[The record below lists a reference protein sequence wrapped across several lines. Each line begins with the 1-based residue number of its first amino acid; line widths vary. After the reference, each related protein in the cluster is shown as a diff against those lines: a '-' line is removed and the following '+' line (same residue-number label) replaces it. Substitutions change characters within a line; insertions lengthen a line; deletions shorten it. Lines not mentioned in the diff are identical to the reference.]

1 MLNFLKKILQIEE
14 EQDTKK
20 SIQLGMQDLDGWV
33 VEKSKPLMGETRRHI
48 EEILMKVN
56 DELELARLN
65 VEALENA
72 KLQNPNIP
80 FKAKQYMEGN
90 RKVYIRAVNSFL
102 GHLEINNK
110 DYFYLLGFCKLF
122 DELINSLNKGTIRS
136 YTILQEFFANETNK
150 IVQNLKKFDMIF
162 AELKSALNSEKV
174 VAANGLRNRIE
185 ELEYKIK
192 QKISIMM
199 DFKNREA
206 VLKLANTEKDD
217 VMKKIG
223 EFSISDEHN
232 NFLKLSEEKKAQAA
246 AFYIHQSQIL
256 QSFSV
261 LERPL
266 RKYSHVAFEHEEAVL
281 DYLKHPIETL
291 VRDKD
296 LRILEILKNMEKL
309 LAENKLQIDEKKKEK
324 SLEETKKLS
333 KDFLEQF
340 LDMHFSFKTKIE
352 DLDSKIKATGV
363 QEKFKNFND
372 QLEEINTIIENS
384 NEEYLKLKN
393 EAAKSENAIEILKN
407 DLESSIRKI
416 FGEEV
421 KIVI

>member
-1 MLNFLKKILQIEE
+1 MLNFLKKIFQNEE
-14 EQDTKK
+14 DNDARK
-20 SIQLGMQDLDGWV
+20 SIQLRMQNLDEWV
-33 VEKSKPLMGETRRHI
+33 VEKSKPLMEDTQRHI

-65 VEALENA
+65 LEALENA

-90 RKVYIRAVNSFL
+90 RKAYIRAVNSFL

-122 DELINSLNKGTIRS
+122 DEMINGLNKGTIRS

-162 AELKSALNSEKV
+162 TELKSVLNSEKV
-174 VAANGLRNRIE
+174 VAANGLRNQIE
-185 ELEYKIK
+185 ELEHKIK

-199 DFKNREA
+199 DFKNKEA
-206 VLKLANTEKDD
+206 ELKLANTQKDD

-246 AFYIHQSQIL
+246 AFYIHESQIL
-256 QSFSV
+256 QSLSV

-266 RKYSHVAFEHEEAVL
+266 RKYSHVAFEYEEAVL

-291 VRDKD
+291 IKDKD
-296 LRILEILKNMEKL
+296 WRILEILKNLERL

-340 LDMHFSFKTKIE
+340 LGMHFSFKTKIE
-352 DLDSKIKATGV
+352 DLDRKIKDTRV

-372 QLEEINTIIENS
+372 QLEEINILIEKG

-393 EAAKSENAIEILKN
+393 EVAKSENVIEILKN
-407 DLESSIRKI
+407 ALESSIRKI

-421 KIVI
+421 KIII